1 MPYVSCKLAEKT
13 MANGQDDFNGILA
26 ELFQFSLNT
35 EESFINATL
44 DNLMNIIN
52 KVNDN
57 KLRHEYLTKLVK
69 QCSLIEMKDN
79 KQHYS
84 IWLKDKCGDIHLII
98 KDKSSKTCT
107 YLGCLDGVKFDVV
120 LDNSFFDTLK
130 NYFKEGNNENNNS
143 VNRFSIANNSNVL
156 VGQKIS

>member
-1 MPYVSCKLAEKT
+1 MPRKSAVIESVESPLKVLTKEDIKEQFSFDEYIKLA
-13 MANGQDDFNGILA
+13 
-26 ELFQFSLNT
+26 
-35 EESFINATL
+35 
-44 DNLMNIIN
+44 
-52 KVNDN
+52 
-57 KLRHEYLTKLVK
+57 K
-69 QCSLIEMKDN
+69 QCNLFEFKDA

-130 NYFKEGNNENNNS
+130 NYFKEGKNEDNNS
-143 VNRFSIANNSNVL
+143 SNKFSVASNSGVL
-156 VGQKIS
+156 VS